1 MDWLSTDKYPNAKD
15 GRYIVCVS
23 EGDPDIQDDLCEA
36 DRKDGLWYYAPV
48 PFDLGDGEKTLL
60 HSDPIEIY
68 EIRVTH
74 YIPWPEH
81 PSHTGYFS
89 QGLNPSNES

>member
-23 EGDPDIQDDLCEA
+23 EGDPDVPDNLCEA
-36 DRKDGLWYYAPV
+36 KREDGVWYYAPV
-48 PFDLGDGEKTLL
+48 PFDSGDGDIVILYSQPIDE
-60 HSDPIEIY
+60 DP
-68 EIRVTH
+68 IRVTH
-74 YIPWPEH
+74 YMPWPTH
-81 PSHTGYFS
+81 PSQCGYYS